1 MRSPI
6 SSRVLKVHVA
16 ALVAVALIIG
26 SAATVAAKPP
36 PKPPPTPSPTP
47 TLPPPPPIGADDHD
61 RFDRHLGAGSG
72 VRQHR
77 RDGHLRGRLDV
88 HERLDLHP
96 PERSGRLRDVH
107 IDLHGNAAGRPLE
120 GGQRQSVH
128 ARQLDRKGLCP
139 SHEERPADPGRG
151 LADDHA
157 RARRQ
162 PCGSR
167 TRASSPARPVA
178 APSSRSRSP
187 ARAARPASR
196 RPSP

>member
-1 MRSPI
+1 MRSLI
-6 SSRVLKVHVA
+6 SSRVLRVHVA

-26 SAATVAAKPP
+26 SAATVAAKPRQSHLRSHA
-36 PKPPPTPSPTP
+36 TFG
-47 TLPPPPPIGADDHD
+47 LGADDHD
-61 RFDRHLGAGSG
+61 RSDRHPGTGSG
-72 VRQHR
+72 VRQRR

-88 HERLDLHP
+88 YERLDLHP

-107 IDLHGNAAGRPLE
+107 IDLHGHAAGRPLE

-128 ARQLDRKGLCP
+128 ARQLDRKGLCA

-157 RARRQ
+157 RAPAS

-167 TRASSPARPVA
+167 TRASSPARPAA

-187 ARAARPASR
+187 ARWGRRASR